1 MMTETPD
8 LEIEIGI
15 MDALM
20 KDIFMGMDHDIIKVI
35 AEATMEEHDALSP
48 EERRKAWETG

>member
-1 MMTETPD
+1 MTETPD

>member
-20 KDIFMGMDHDIIKVI
+20 KDIFHGNGSRYHQSNSRGHNGR
-35 AEATMEEHDALSP
+35 A
-48 EERRKAWETG
+48 